1 MVGDNIRNATTTV
14 TRKERGGRKFTA
26 VKKVMPRIKLGKIKE
41 KRKEALSEILPPFV
55 PRNYLTHK
63 SLIPRNYVHLM

>member
-1 MVGDNIRNATTTV
+1 MVGDNIRNATTRV
-14 TRKERGGRKFTA
+14 TRTERGGKKFYHREEGNA
-26 VKKVMPRIKLGKIKE
+26 AIKLRKIKE

-63 SLIPRNYVHLM
+63 SLIPCNYVHLM